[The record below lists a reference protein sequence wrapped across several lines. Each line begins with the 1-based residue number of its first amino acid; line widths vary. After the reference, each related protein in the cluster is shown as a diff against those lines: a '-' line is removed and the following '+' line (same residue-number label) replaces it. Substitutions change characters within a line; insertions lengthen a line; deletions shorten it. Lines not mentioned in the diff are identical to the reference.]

1 MDSITQA
8 MLGAAVAGS
17 VAGKHCT
24 PKILLMG
31 AGLGT
36 LPDLDVI
43 IDYGDP
49 ISNMIKHRGF
59 THSLFTLFPFSLF
72 LAWLIKHF
80 YLTHWSYFR
89 VVVLTALCL
98 MTHPLLDSFTS
109 YGTQLFWPLD
119 VPPVAIPSL
128 FIIDPA
134 FTLPLLIGV
143 LASFLWRDRAWRL
156 CSLGLAIS
164 VCYLSWSLYAKHQI
178 STQVENDLEKAGVKD
193 YSVFMSPTLFNT
205 VLWRVLVIQ
214 PDKNTYDE
222 ALISLLDENKAI
234 AWETFDKGAWTLQEQ
249 SAILAG
255 FEQFTGGFLRY
266 EVKDNQL
273 IATDLRL
280 GMAISFPFQFVVAER
295 DEKGEWFE
303 IPNQKYE
310 DDPSAA
316 FFKLPS
322 LWLRL
327 LGNQYIDVSLNH
339 RESE

>member
-17 VAGKHCT
+17 VAGKRCT

-59 THSLFTLFPFSLF
+59 THSLFTLFPFSLL
-72 LAWLIKHF
+72 LAWLIRHF
-80 YLTHWSYFR
+80 YLTNWSYFR
-89 VVVLTALCL
+89 VAALAVLCL
-98 MTHPLLDSFTS
+98 ITHPLLDSFTS

-119 VPPVAIPSL
+119 LPSVAIPSL
-128 FIIDPA
+128 FIIDPS

-156 CSLGLAIS
+156 CSVGLALS
-164 VCYLSWSLYAKHQI
+164 VCYLSWSLYAKHEI
-178 STQVENDLEKAGVKD
+178 YTKVENDLTKAGVKH

-214 PDKNTYDE
+214 PNNDTYDE
-222 ALISLLDENKAI
+222 ALISLLDDNQDI
-234 AWETFDKGAWTLQEQ
+234 HWETFDKGAWPLETQSETLADFDE
-249 SAILAG
+249 
-255 FEQFTGGFLRY
+255 FTRGFLRY
-266 EVKDNQL
+266 EVKENQL

-280 GMAISFPFQFVVAER
+280 GMALSFPFQFVVAER
-295 DEKGEWFE
+295 DEKGDWIEM
-303 IPNQKYE
+303 PNQKHE
-310 DDPSAA
+310 EDPSAA

-327 LGNQYIDVSLNH
+327 LGNQHIDVSLNH